1 MVVGG
6 IPPFHNKQPKPAFWQ
21 TFFSDVQV
29 FDLSKQ
35 ARSCQ
40 SLPEYPI
47 AMNAATGKVSN

>member
-6 IPPFHNKQPKPAFWQ
+6 IPPFHQRQPKPTFWQ
-21 TFFSDVQV
+21 AFFSDVQV

-40 SLPEYPI
+40 NLPEYPI
-47 AMNAATGKVSN
+47 AMNAATGKVIL

>member
-1 MVVGG
+1 
-6 IPPFHNKQPKPAFWQ
+6 
-21 TFFSDVQV
+21 
-29 FDLSKQ
+29 LSKQ